1 VERLKQIS
9 NNTLLGAT
17 GEISD
22 FQALTQLLDRLM
34 YSINIHSCI
43 AKSDILC
50 KMKKVV
56 ETKMGK
62 FELNLLGSLFVSC

>member
-34 YSINIHSCI
+34 YSIDSYNS
-43 AKSDILC
+43 AVNSTYVVRRQ
-50 KMKKVV
+50 VV
-56 ETKMGK
+56 ESKIIK
-62 FELNLLGSLFVSC
+62 LELNLGQC